1 MMKPPLIVRIATP
14 VWLVVSIV
22 VALAVGWALD
32 LAPLFQHRGAGVAL
46 IAIGVACSAWAV
58 LNFRSH
64 RAQIIPS
71 SELHTSLV
79 TSGPFR
85 LSRNPMYL
93 GAVVIAIGAA
103 LLAGTWAMWLVPV
116 VVFAL
121 DHFVIIPFE
130 ERSMQHT
137 FGDASLA
144 YRARV
149 RRWL

>member
-1 MMKPPLIVRIATP
+1 
-14 VWLVVSIV
+14 
-22 VALAVGWALD
+22 
-32 LAPLFQHRGAGVAL
+32 
-46 IAIGVACSAWAV
+46 
-58 LNFRSH
+58 
-64 RAQIIPS
+64 
-71 SELHTSLV
+71 
-79 TSGPFR
+79 
-85 LSRNPMYL
+85 MYL

-137 FGDASLA
+137 FGDAYLA